1 LDRPCASVGL
11 LGVPKPAG
19 MCALPSSWACLKRS
33 RRAEL
38 ELMAAASKK
47 CIAPS
52 SSFSRLSRHGPVEW
66 AWQWGVCVA
75 NIPFAVPLLHL
86 AAVRAR
92 RSFSVFWPGA
102 CAFLWG
108 DLAGVCVWGAA
119 FPWPWWVIGVRA
131 RWGTCQ
137 GWSGEARGP
146 HRQSS
151 RWQGTDPRPP
161 QTTNPLCLVGRS
173 SYLCIAPQ
181 KKKEETQLPHQ
192 VLPITYCLRFGLLR
206 FRRGSPA
213 AQVISCRGFWCWSLP
228 LVVLARTASSLI
240 PWGA

>member
-38 ELMAAASKK
+38 RAASKK

-161 QTTNPLCLVGRS
+161 QTLSALSGAAVICTLLPRRKKRRRS
-173 SYLCIAPQ
+173 YRTRCYL
-181 KKKEETQLPHQ
+181 
-192 VLPITYCLRFGLLR
+192 LPIAFAL
-206 FRRGSPA
+206 GSCA
-213 AQVISCRGFWCWSLP
+213 LDVGAQQLK
-228 LVVLARTASSLI
+228 L
-240 PWGA
+240 